1 MLDVK
6 LKTFLTL
13 IEEKSTIRCAEVL
26 HITQPA
32 VTQHIRALEKEYD
45 VELFIKEGRCL
56 VPSEKGKELYRMAK
70 QLATMDKQMHMM
82 MRKKK
87 TIPLYFGATRS
98 IAETILPSLS
108 ASLLKE
114 YPDRKCKLVVQ
125 NTHTLLEEL
134 KEGNLYFALI
144 EGNVDHRQ
152 YVCEPLF
159 ETNFICVCKK
169 DGRYADCKTIQDIL
183 QAPLFLREKGSGSR
197 DIVEHTL
204 QSFDIDVKDFA
215 VCHEVES
222 ISVILS
228 LVKEDL
234 GITFIYKDAAKDYI
248 EKGILQ
254 QLLPEIVSIQR
265 NFTFVMLPD
274 MPFSEENKKVFEFF
288 KETIHTSGIN
298 M

>member
-82 MRKKK
+82 MQKKK

-108 ASLLKE
+108 LSLLKE

-134 KEGNLYFALI
+134 KE
-144 EGNVDHRQ
+144 
-152 YVCEPLF
+152 
-159 ETNFICVCKK
+159 
-169 DGRYADCKTIQDIL
+169 
-183 QAPLFLREKGSGSR
+183 
-197 DIVEHTL
+197 
-204 QSFDIDVKDFA
+204 
-215 VCHEVES
+215 
-222 ISVILS
+222 
-228 LVKEDL
+228 
-234 GITFIYKDAAKDYI
+234 
-248 EKGILQ
+248 
-254 QLLPEIVSIQR
+254 
-265 NFTFVMLPD
+265 
-274 MPFSEENKKVFEFF
+274 
-288 KETIHTSGIN
+288 
-298 M
+298 